1 MDRTP
6 DKSLVWTFPT
16 PNTPLL
22 AVAYRDIYLA
32 AEGTAQQ
39 KEMLGDPALLPRP
52 WDPATCQDP
61 LLRQEVWD
69 WLEEFVVWF
78 NREYVWDPNAGM
90 IPSCWPQHP
99 HLVHEIAV
107 LADQRRRAGIATTSD
122 LLEDWHRYAV
132 PAFIDRMKARLKNQ
146 CDDSHPSWPARGRH
160 ARLMNEFDTRLRAYG
175 SDVTTLTQQLAQH
188 HRAALLAEPTAR
200 PNLRLVDGSQVD
212 PDTGEILR

>member
-1 MDRTP
+1 MQD
-6 DKSLVWTFPT
+6 
-16 PNTPLL
+16 L
-22 AVAYRDIYLA
+22 ALR
-32 AEGTAQQ
+32 
-39 KEMLGDPALLPRP
+39 RP
-52 WDPATCQDP
+52 
-61 LLRQEVWD
+61 
-69 WLEEFVVWF
+69 
-78 NREYVWDPNAGM
+78 
-90 IPSCWPQHP
+90 
-99 HLVHEIAV
+99 
-107 LADQRRRAGIATTSD
+107 RRRPAINTRPRHDLGLPTSSAD

-175 SDVTTLTQQLAQH
+175 SDVTTLTQQLAEH